1 MQRLARPVA
10 PREEAEHDPSG
21 VLQSGFAPLL
31 HTDPRL
37 PALSFAYALLT
48 DYRGGLLGENSV
60 LGTAGTIA
68 DDEHQFI
75 VGYLGFG
82 PNMGNV
88 IRSISNLN
96 ASELTTSRTLV
107 SLL

>member
-1 MQRLARPVA
+1 MQRLARPIA

-21 VLQSGFAPLL
+21 VFQSGFAPLL

-37 PALSFAYALLT
+37 PA
-48 DYRGGLLGENSV
+48 
-60 LGTAGTIA
+60 
-68 DDEHQFI
+68 
-75 VGYLGFG
+75 G

-88 IRSISNLN
+88 ISIHLKSD
-96 ASELTTSRTLV
+96 ASKLTTSRTLV